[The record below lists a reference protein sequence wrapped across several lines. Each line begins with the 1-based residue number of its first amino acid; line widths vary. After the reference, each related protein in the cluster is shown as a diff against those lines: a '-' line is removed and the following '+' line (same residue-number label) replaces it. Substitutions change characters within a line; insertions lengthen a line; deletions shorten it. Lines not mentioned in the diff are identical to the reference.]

1 MAALRQ
7 SALFHTH
14 ERAGAGLVDHHGW
27 RVAAYYTWAQKEAE
41 QLTKT
46 AALADVSW
54 MVKLDLKGYG
64 LKTPPALNDA
74 RAWLLGQQHYLVTCD
89 PAASD
94 GVLKQLRSI
103 SAAPPDL
110 SLLPAIYV
118 TDVTSVYSQL
128 LLAGPRGRDVLRKL
142 TSLNV
147 GDGALPNLSCAQAN
161 VAHVQSTV
169 LREDLNNIPAFHVLF
184 SRESAE
190 SVWEAILHAGHEFQI
205 VPFGLRALELMGGRL

>member
-1 MAALRQ
+1 MPALRQ

-64 LKTPPALNDA
+64 LKTPPAVNDA
-74 RAWLLGQQHYLVTCD
+74 RAWRLGQQHYLVTCD

-94 GVLKQLRSI
+94 GVMKQLRST

-110 SLLPAIYV
+110 SLPPAVYI

-128 LLAGPRGRDVLRKL
+128 LLAGPPR
-142 TSLNV
+142 SP
-147 GDGALPNLSCAQAN
+147 ALPASGRERLCRNCRNPCRPERHNRSR
-161 VAHVQSTV
+161 ST
-169 LREDLNNIPAFHVLF
+169 R
-184 SRESAE
+184 
-190 SVWEAILHAGHEFQI
+190 AIQTAS
-205 VPFGLRALELMGGRL
+205 